1 MISIYKSRYSAII
14 LFAIC
19 LIMEIPLWAQQKAI
33 QGTVKDIEGNPMP
46 GVTIMVDGTN
56 IGTITNT
63 DGKYSINIP
72 EKRKSLTFSFLGYIS
87 QTLDIVG
94 QQTINVVL
102 KEDLM
107 KIEEVVVIGY
117 GQQKKSDL
125 SGAIVNVGVDKLE
138 DVASPNL
145 VSALGGRL
153 AGVYVQQN
161 GGGPNPTT
169 SIRIR
174 GTGTLND
181 NNPLIVI
188 DDIIGADLES
198 VNPTDIETMTVL
210 KDASAAAIYGSRAAS
225 GVVLIKTKRGRSEMR
240 PTVKFD
246 AYYGFSARSKKLD
259 MLSASQLAT
268 IYNEASDNDNTPRLE
283 EFANPSAMKDV
294 TDWQDEV
301 FRTASMQSYNVSLT
315 GGGENNNY
323 NLGFTAQDNDG
334 ILRNTYNKRYTLRIN
349 SDYKLGKKF
358 KFGESINLSFKQRR
372 GVDTRGDNVGAMI
385 QTLAYH
391 PDVPVYNEDGTY
403 HGVFSSNY
411 GDLRNPVG
419 IFERNTQRNRFFQ
432 LEGNAYL
439 QYEIL
444 PGFSAKVSG
453 SLKVID
459 NDTKTFNV
467 KEPEPGKPNLVN
479 GLTMFRAI
487 NIGWIGEGFLY
498 YDKSFQQH
506 KINAMMGFSAMKNTG
521 EDLSA
526 SKSGFDFEY
535 PTFQYLNAGT
545 LNPVCYGG
553 YGEDGLVS
561 GLLRLN
567 YSYADKYIVA
577 LNMRTDGSSKFAK
590 GNRWG
595 YFPSFSAAWRMTQE
609 KFMNN
614 ISWLDDLK
622 LRVSYGSLG
631 NQSVASYA
639 YMATYTTSLPDG
651 RYTFGPGTQTL
662 YQGYYAGVMANPD
675 LKWET
680 TTQTNVGIDAAL
692 LKNKLLLTLDYYD
705 KRTKDIL
712 INPPALGAYG
722 SIGNQLINGATVH
735 NKGFEATIT
744 YRDQIRDF
752 SYDVSFNISS
762 YKNKVVSLGNDAQ
775 PIYGPKFRDAYS
787 ITRTDV
793 GNPIGYFYGYK
804 TDGIFKSEEEVKT
817 YTNSKGELY
826 QPLAKPGDFRYAD
839 INNDGVLDSDDRT
852 NLGDAIP
859 DFCYGLN
866 LDLGYK
872 NFDLNIFMQGV
883 QGTQIWNA
891 IRYTFGFTGLKY
903 NYFSEIMGRWT
914 PDNVNATV
922 PRATWMDPNNNKR
935 PSDYYLED
943 GSYLRMKNIS
953 LGYTIPKALTRKVGL
968 EKIRFYISAQ
978 NLFTITSYSG
988 YDPELGIDTVG
999 ADLES
1004 NVDRGQYPQ
1013 SKSYSFGVN
1022 LVF

>member
-1 MISIYKSRYSAII
+1 MKPTCQSKYSAII

-33 QGTVKDIEGNPMP
+33 QGSVKDMEGNPMP
-46 GVTIMVDGTN
+46 GVTIMADGTN
-56 IGTITNT
+56 AGTITNT
-63 DGKYSINIP
+63 DGKYSINVP
-72 EKRKSLTFSFLGYIS
+72 EKGKSLTFSFLGYIS
-87 QTLDIVG
+87 QTLDITG
-94 QQTINVVL
+94 KQTINVFL

-198 VNPTDIETMTVL
+198 VNPSDIETMTVL

-225 GVVLIKTKRGRSEMR
+225 GVVLIKTKRGRSGMR

-246 AYYGFSARSKKLD
+246 AYYGFSTRSKKLD

-268 IYNEASDNDNTPRLE
+268 IYNEASDNDNTPKLE

-385 QTLAYH
+385 QTLDYH
-391 PDVPVYNEDGTY
+391 PDVPIYNEDGTY

-419 IFERNTQRNRFFQ
+419 IFERNTHRNRFFQ

-444 PGFSAKVSG
+444 PGFSAKISG

-459 NDTKTFNV
+459 NDTKTFSV

-479 GLTMFRAI
+479 GLTMFRAM

-553 YGEDGLVS
+553 
-561 GLLRLN
+561 
-567 YSYADKYIVA
+567 
-577 LNMRTDGSSKFAK
+577 F
-590 GNRWG
+590 
-595 YFPSFSAAWRMTQE
+595 
-609 KFMNN
+609 
-614 ISWLDDLK
+614 
-622 LRVSYGSLG
+622 
-631 NQSVASYA
+631 
-639 YMATYTTSLPDG
+639 
-651 RYTFGPGTQTL
+651 
-662 YQGYYAGVMANPD
+662 
-675 LKWET
+675 
-680 TTQTNVGIDAAL
+680 
-692 LKNKLLLTLDYYD
+692 
-705 KRTKDIL
+705 
-712 INPPALGAYG
+712 
-722 SIGNQLINGATVH
+722 
-735 NKGFEATIT
+735 
-744 YRDQIRDF
+744 
-752 SYDVSFNISS
+752 
-762 YKNKVVSLGNDAQ
+762 
-775 PIYGPKFRDAYS
+775 
-787 ITRTDV
+787 
-793 GNPIGYFYGYK
+793 
-804 TDGIFKSEEEVKT
+804 
-817 YTNSKGELY
+817 
-826 QPLAKPGDFRYAD
+826 
-839 INNDGVLDSDDRT
+839 
-852 NLGDAIP
+852 
-859 DFCYGLN
+859 
-866 LDLGYK
+866 
-872 NFDLNIFMQGV
+872 
-883 QGTQIWNA
+883 
-891 IRYTFGFTGLKY
+891 
-903 NYFSEIMGRWT
+903 
-914 PDNVNATV
+914 
-922 PRATWMDPNNNKR
+922 
-935 PSDYYLED
+935 
-943 GSYLRMKNIS
+943 
-953 LGYTIPKALTRKVGL
+953 
-968 EKIRFYISAQ
+968 
-978 NLFTITSYSG
+978 
-988 YDPELGIDTVG
+988 
-999 ADLES
+999 
-1004 NVDRGQYPQ
+1004 
-1013 SKSYSFGVN
+1013 
-1022 LVF
+1022 

>member
-1 MISIYKSRYSAII
+1 
-14 LFAIC
+14 
-19 LIMEIPLWAQQKAI
+19 MEIPLWAQQKAI
-33 QGTVKDIEGNPMP
+33 QGSVKDMEGNPMP
-46 GVTIMVDGTN
+46 GVTIMADGTN
-56 IGTITNT
+56 AGTITNT
-63 DGKYSINIP
+63 DGKYSINVP
-72 EKRKSLTFSFLGYIS
+72 EKGKSLTFSFLGYIS
-87 QTLDIVG
+87 QTLDITG
-94 QQTINVVL
+94 KQTINVFL

-198 VNPTDIETMTVL
+198 VNPSDIETMTVL

-225 GVVLIKTKRGRSEMR
+225 GVVLIKTKRGRSGMR

-246 AYYGFSARSKKLD
+246 AYYGFSTRSKKLD

-268 IYNEASDNDNTPRLE
+268 IYNEASDNDNTPKLE

-391 PDVPVYNEDGTY
+391 PDVPIYNEDGTY

-444 PGFSAKVSG
+444 PGFSAKISG

-459 NDTKTFNV
+459 NDTKTFSV

-479 GLTMFRAI
+479 GLTMFRAM

-498 YDKSFQQH
+498 YE
-506 KINAMMGFSAMKNTG
+506 G
-521 EDLSA
+521 LS
-526 SKSGFDFEY
+526 
-535 PTFQYLNAGT
+535 
-545 LNPVCYGG
+545 
-553 YGEDGLVS
+553 
-561 GLLRLN
+561 
-567 YSYADKYIVA
+567 I
-577 LNMRTDGSSKFAK
+577 
-590 GNRWG
+590 
-595 YFPSFSAAWRMTQE
+595 
-609 KFMNN
+609 
-614 ISWLDDLK
+614 
-622 LRVSYGSLG
+622 
-631 NQSVASYA
+631 
-639 YMATYTTSLPDG
+639 
-651 RYTFGPGTQTL
+651 
-662 YQGYYAGVMANPD
+662 
-675 LKWET
+675 
-680 TTQTNVGIDAAL
+680 
-692 LKNKLLLTLDYYD
+692 
-705 KRTKDIL
+705 
-712 INPPALGAYG
+712 
-722 SIGNQLINGATVH
+722 
-735 NKGFEATIT
+735 
-744 YRDQIRDF
+744 
-752 SYDVSFNISS
+752 
-762 YKNKVVSLGNDAQ
+762 
-775 PIYGPKFRDAYS
+775 
-787 ITRTDV
+787 
-793 GNPIGYFYGYK
+793 
-804 TDGIFKSEEEVKT
+804 
-817 YTNSKGELY
+817 
-826 QPLAKPGDFRYAD
+826 
-839 INNDGVLDSDDRT
+839 
-852 NLGDAIP
+852 
-859 DFCYGLN
+859 
-866 LDLGYK
+866 
-872 NFDLNIFMQGV
+872 
-883 QGTQIWNA
+883 
-891 IRYTFGFTGLKY
+891 
-903 NYFSEIMGRWT
+903 
-914 PDNVNATV
+914 
-922 PRATWMDPNNNKR
+922 
-935 PSDYYLED
+935 
-943 GSYLRMKNIS
+943 
-953 LGYTIPKALTRKVGL
+953 
-968 EKIRFYISAQ
+968 
-978 NLFTITSYSG
+978 
-988 YDPELGIDTVG
+988 
-999 ADLES
+999 
-1004 NVDRGQYPQ
+1004 
-1013 SKSYSFGVN
+1013 
-1022 LVF
+1022 

>member
-1 MISIYKSRYSAII
+1 MKPTCQSKYSAII

-33 QGTVKDIEGNPMP
+33 QGSVKDMEGNPMP
-46 GVTIMVDGTN
+46 GVTIMADGTN
-56 IGTITNT
+56 AGTITNT
-63 DGKYSINIP
+63 DGKYSINVP
-72 EKRKSLTFSFLGYIS
+72 EKGKSLTFSFLGYIS
-87 QTLDIVG
+87 QTLDITG
-94 QQTINVVL
+94 KQTINVFL

-198 VNPTDIETMTVL
+198 VNPSDIETMTVL

-225 GVVLIKTKRGRSEMR
+225 GVVLIKTKRGRSGMR

-246 AYYGFSARSKKLD
+246 AYYGFSTRSKKLD

-268 IYNEASDNDNTPRLE
+268 IYNEASDNDNTPKLE

-391 PDVPVYNEDGTY
+391 PDVPIYNEDGTY

-444 PGFSAKVSG
+444 PGFSAKISG

-459 NDTKTFNV
+459 NDTKTFSV

-479 GLTMFRAI
+479 GLTMFRAM

-567 YSYADKYIVA
+567 YSYADKYIVS
-577 LNMRTDGSSKFAK
+577 LNMRADGSSKFAK

-609 KFMNN
+609 KFMNH

-639 YMATYTTSLPDG
+639 YMAT
-651 RYTFGPGTQTL
+651 
-662 YQGYYAGVMANPD
+662 
-675 LKWET
+675 
-680 TTQTNVGIDAAL
+680 
-692 LKNKLLLTLDYYD
+692 
-705 KRTKDIL
+705 
-712 INPPALGAYG
+712 
-722 SIGNQLINGATVH
+722 
-735 NKGFEATIT
+735 
-744 YRDQIRDF
+744 
-752 SYDVSFNISS
+752 
-762 YKNKVVSLGNDAQ
+762 KV
-775 PIYGPKFRDAYS
+775 
-787 ITRTDV
+787 
-793 GNPIGYFYGYK
+793 
-804 TDGIFKSEEEVKT
+804 
-817 YTNSKGELY
+817 
-826 QPLAKPGDFRYAD
+826 
-839 INNDGVLDSDDRT
+839 
-852 NLGDAIP
+852 
-859 DFCYGLN
+859 
-866 LDLGYK
+866 
-872 NFDLNIFMQGV
+872 
-883 QGTQIWNA
+883 
-891 IRYTFGFTGLKY
+891 
-903 NYFSEIMGRWT
+903 IMR
-914 PDNVNATV
+914 V
-922 PRATWMDPNNNKR
+922 
-935 PSDYYLED
+935 
-943 GSYLRMKNIS
+943 
-953 LGYTIPKALTRKVGL
+953 
-968 EKIRFYISAQ
+968 
-978 NLFTITSYSG
+978 
-988 YDPELGIDTVG
+988 
-999 ADLES
+999 
-1004 NVDRGQYPQ
+1004 
-1013 SKSYSFGVN
+1013 
-1022 LVF
+1022 

>member
-1 MISIYKSRYSAII
+1 MKPTCQSKYSAII

-33 QGTVKDIEGNPMP
+33 QGSVKDMEGNPMP
-46 GVTIMVDGTN
+46 GVTIMADGTN
-56 IGTITNT
+56 AGTITNT
-63 DGKYSINIP
+63 DGKYSINVP
-72 EKRKSLTFSFLGYIS
+72 EKGKSLTFSFLGYIS
-87 QTLDIVG
+87 QTLDITG
-94 QQTINVVL
+94 KQTINVFL

-198 VNPTDIETMTVL
+198 VNPSDIETMTVL

-225 GVVLIKTKRGRSEMR
+225 GVVLIKTKRGRSGMR

-246 AYYGFSARSKKLD
+246 AYYGFSTRSKKLD

-268 IYNEASDNDNTPRLE
+268 IYNEASDNDNTPKLE

-372 GVDTRGDNVGAMI
+372 GVDTRGDNVGA
-385 QTLAYH
+385 AYH
-391 PDVPVYNEDGTY
+391 PDVPIYNEDGTY

-444 PGFSAKVSG
+444 PGFSAKISG

-459 NDTKTFNV
+459 NDTKTFSV

-479 GLTMFRAI
+479 GLTMFRAM

-567 YSYADKYIVA
+567 YSYADKYIVS
-577 LNMRTDGSSKFAK
+577 LNMRADGSSKFAK

-609 KFMNN
+609 KFMNH

-631 NQSVASYA
+631 NQSV
-639 YMATYTTSLPDG
+639 TWLPIPPH
-651 RYTFGPGTQTL
+651 FQ
-662 YQGYYAGVMANPD
+662 M
-675 LKWET
+675 E
-680 TTQTNVGIDAAL
+680 
-692 LKNKLLLTLDYYD
+692 
-705 KRTKDIL
+705 DIL
-712 INPPALGAYG
+712 SVQVLKPY
-722 SIGNQLINGATVH
+722 T
-735 NKGFEATIT
+735 
-744 YRDQIRDF
+744 
-752 SYDVSFNISS
+752 
-762 YKNKVVSLGNDAQ
+762 KV
-775 PIYGPKFRDAYS
+775 
-787 ITRTDV
+787 
-793 GNPIGYFYGYK
+793 
-804 TDGIFKSEEEVKT
+804 
-817 YTNSKGELY
+817 
-826 QPLAKPGDFRYAD
+826 
-839 INNDGVLDSDDRT
+839 
-852 NLGDAIP
+852 
-859 DFCYGLN
+859 
-866 LDLGYK
+866 
-872 NFDLNIFMQGV
+872 
-883 QGTQIWNA
+883 
-891 IRYTFGFTGLKY
+891 
-903 NYFSEIMGRWT
+903 IMR
-914 PDNVNATV
+914 V
-922 PRATWMDPNNNKR
+922 
-935 PSDYYLED
+935 
-943 GSYLRMKNIS
+943 
-953 LGYTIPKALTRKVGL
+953 
-968 EKIRFYISAQ
+968 
-978 NLFTITSYSG
+978 
-988 YDPELGIDTVG
+988 
-999 ADLES
+999 
-1004 NVDRGQYPQ
+1004 
-1013 SKSYSFGVN
+1013 
-1022 LVF
+1022 

>member
-1 MISIYKSRYSAII
+1 MKPTCQSKYSAII

-33 QGTVKDIEGNPMP
+33 QGSVKDMEGNPMP
-46 GVTIMVDGTN
+46 GVTIMADGTN
-56 IGTITNT
+56 AGTITNT
-63 DGKYSINIP
+63 DGKYSINVP
-72 EKRKSLTFSFLGYIS
+72 EKGKSLTFSFLGYIS
-87 QTLDIVG
+87 QTLDITG
-94 QQTINVVL
+94 KQTINVFL

-198 VNPTDIETMTVL
+198 VNPSDIETMTVL

-225 GVVLIKTKRGRSEMR
+225 GVVLIKTKRGRSGMR

-246 AYYGFSARSKKLD
+246 AYYGFSTRSKKLD

-268 IYNEASDNDNTPRLE
+268 IYNEASDNDNTPKLE

-391 PDVPVYNEDGTY
+391 PDVPIYNEDGTY

-444 PGFSAKVSG
+444 PGFSAKISG

-459 NDTKTFNV
+459 NDTKTFSV

-479 GLTMFRAI
+479 GLTMFRAM

-567 YSYADKYIVA
+567 YSYADKYIVS
-577 LNMRTDGSSKFAK
+577 LNMRADGSSKFAK

-595 YFPSFSAAWRMTQE
+595 YFPSFSAA
-609 KFMNN
+609 
-614 ISWLDDLK
+614 
-622 LRVSYGSLG
+622 
-631 NQSVASYA
+631 
-639 YMATYTTSLPDG
+639 
-651 RYTFGPGTQTL
+651 
-662 YQGYYAGVMANPD
+662 
-675 LKWET
+675 
-680 TTQTNVGIDAAL
+680 
-692 LKNKLLLTLDYYD
+692 
-705 KRTKDIL
+705 
-712 INPPALGAYG
+712 
-722 SIGNQLINGATVH
+722 
-735 NKGFEATIT
+735 
-744 YRDQIRDF
+744 
-752 SYDVSFNISS
+752 
-762 YKNKVVSLGNDAQ
+762 
-775 PIYGPKFRDAYS
+775 
-787 ITRTDV
+787 
-793 GNPIGYFYGYK
+793 
-804 TDGIFKSEEEVKT
+804 
-817 YTNSKGELY
+817 
-826 QPLAKPGDFRYAD
+826 
-839 INNDGVLDSDDRT
+839 
-852 NLGDAIP
+852 
-859 DFCYGLN
+859 
-866 LDLGYK
+866 
-872 NFDLNIFMQGV
+872 
-883 QGTQIWNA
+883 
-891 IRYTFGFTGLKY
+891 
-903 NYFSEIMGRWT
+903 
-914 PDNVNATV
+914 
-922 PRATWMDPNNNKR
+922 
-935 PSDYYLED
+935 
-943 GSYLRMKNIS
+943 
-953 LGYTIPKALTRKVGL
+953 
-968 EKIRFYISAQ
+968 
-978 NLFTITSYSG
+978 
-988 YDPELGIDTVG
+988 
-999 ADLES
+999 
-1004 NVDRGQYPQ
+1004 
-1013 SKSYSFGVN
+1013 
-1022 LVF
+1022 

>member
-1 MISIYKSRYSAII
+1 MKPTCQSKYSAII

-33 QGTVKDIEGNPMP
+33 QGSVKDMEGNPMP
-46 GVTIMVDGTN
+46 GVTIMADGTN
-56 IGTITNT
+56 AGTITNT
-63 DGKYSINIP
+63 DGKYSINVP
-72 EKRKSLTFSFLGYIS
+72 EKGKSLTFSFLGYIS
-87 QTLDIVG
+87 QTLDITG
-94 QQTINVVL
+94 KQTINVFL

-198 VNPTDIETMTVL
+198 VNPSDIETMTVL

-225 GVVLIKTKRGRSEMR
+225 GVVLIKTKRGRSGMR

-246 AYYGFSARSKKLD
+246 AYYGFSTRSKKLD

-268 IYNEASDNDNTPRLE
+268 IYNEASDNDNTPKLE

-391 PDVPVYNEDGTY
+391 PDVPIYNEDGTY

-444 PGFSAKVSG
+444 PGFSAKISG

-459 NDTKTFNV
+459 NDTKTFSV

-479 GLTMFRAI
+479 GLTMFRAM

-506 KINAMMGFSAMKNTG
+506 KINAMMGFSAMKIRV
-521 EDLSA
+521 
-526 SKSGFDFEY
+526 K
-535 PTFQYLNAGT
+535 TFL
-545 LNPVCYGG
+545 
-553 YGEDGLVS
+553 
-561 GLLRLN
+561 LLRVVLILN
-567 YSYADKYIVA
+567 TPLS
-577 LNMRTDGSSKFAK
+577 
-590 GNRWG
+590 
-595 YFPSFSAAWRMTQE
+595 
-609 KFMNN
+609 N
-614 ISWLDDLK
+614 I
-622 LRVSYGSLG
+622 
-631 NQSVASYA
+631 
-639 YMATYTTSLPDG
+639 
-651 RYTFGPGTQTL
+651 
-662 YQGYYAGVMANPD
+662 
-675 LKWET
+675 
-680 TTQTNVGIDAAL
+680 
-692 LKNKLLLTLDYYD
+692 
-705 KRTKDIL
+705 
-712 INPPALGAYG
+712 
-722 SIGNQLINGATVH
+722 
-735 NKGFEATIT
+735 
-744 YRDQIRDF
+744 
-752 SYDVSFNISS
+752 
-762 YKNKVVSLGNDAQ
+762 
-775 PIYGPKFRDAYS
+775 
-787 ITRTDV
+787 
-793 GNPIGYFYGYK
+793 
-804 TDGIFKSEEEVKT
+804 
-817 YTNSKGELY
+817 
-826 QPLAKPGDFRYAD
+826 
-839 INNDGVLDSDDRT
+839 
-852 NLGDAIP
+852 
-859 DFCYGLN
+859 
-866 LDLGYK
+866 
-872 NFDLNIFMQGV
+872 
-883 QGTQIWNA
+883 
-891 IRYTFGFTGLKY
+891 
-903 NYFSEIMGRWT
+903 
-914 PDNVNATV
+914 
-922 PRATWMDPNNNKR
+922 
-935 PSDYYLED
+935 
-943 GSYLRMKNIS
+943 
-953 LGYTIPKALTRKVGL
+953 
-968 EKIRFYISAQ
+968 
-978 NLFTITSYSG
+978 
-988 YDPELGIDTVG
+988 
-999 ADLES
+999 
-1004 NVDRGQYPQ
+1004 
-1013 SKSYSFGVN
+1013 
-1022 LVF
+1022 

>member
-1 MISIYKSRYSAII
+1 
-14 LFAIC
+14 
-19 LIMEIPLWAQQKAI
+19 MEIPLWAQQKAI
-33 QGTVKDIEGNPMP
+33 QGSVKDMEGNPMP
-46 GVTIMVDGTN
+46 GVTIMADGTN
-56 IGTITNT
+56 AGTITNT
-63 DGKYSINIP
+63 DGKYSINVP
-72 EKRKSLTFSFLGYIS
+72 EKGKSLTFSFLGYIS
-87 QTLDIVG
+87 QTLDITG
-94 QQTINVVL
+94 KQTINVFL

-198 VNPTDIETMTVL
+198 VNPSDIETMTVL

-225 GVVLIKTKRGRSEMR
+225 GVVLIKTKRGRSGMR

-246 AYYGFSARSKKLD
+246 AYYGFSTRSKKLD

-268 IYNEASDNDNTPRLE
+268 IYNEASDNDNTPKLE

-391 PDVPVYNEDGTY
+391 PDVPIYNEDGTY

-444 PGFSAKVSG
+444 PGFSAKISG

-459 NDTKTFNV
+459 NDTKTFSV

-479 GLTMFRAI
+479 GLTMFRAM

-535 PTFQYLNAGT
+535 PTFQYLY
-545 LNPVCYGG
+545 L
-553 YGEDGLVS
+553 
-561 GLLRLN
+561 
-567 YSYADKYIVA
+567 
-577 LNMRTDGSSKFAK
+577 
-590 GNRWG
+590 
-595 YFPSFSAAWRMTQE
+595 
-609 KFMNN
+609 
-614 ISWLDDLK
+614 
-622 LRVSYGSLG
+622 
-631 NQSVASYA
+631 
-639 YMATYTTSLPDG
+639 
-651 RYTFGPGTQTL
+651 
-662 YQGYYAGVMANPD
+662 
-675 LKWET
+675 
-680 TTQTNVGIDAAL
+680 
-692 LKNKLLLTLDYYD
+692 
-705 KRTKDIL
+705 
-712 INPPALGAYG
+712 
-722 SIGNQLINGATVH
+722 
-735 NKGFEATIT
+735 
-744 YRDQIRDF
+744 
-752 SYDVSFNISS
+752 
-762 YKNKVVSLGNDAQ
+762 Q
-775 PIYGPKFRDAYS
+775 PI
-787 ITRTDV
+787 ITQ
-793 GNPIGYFYGYK
+793 YFI
-804 TDGIFKSEEEVKT
+804 DNKSEIWLLFLIAH
-817 YTNSKGELY
+817 SK
-826 QPLAKPGDFRYAD
+826 R
-839 INNDGVLDSDDRT
+839 
-852 NLGDAIP
+852 
-859 DFCYGLN
+859 
-866 LDLGYK
+866 
-872 NFDLNIFMQGV
+872 
-883 QGTQIWNA
+883 
-891 IRYTFGFTGLKY
+891 
-903 NYFSEIMGRWT
+903 
-914 PDNVNATV
+914 
-922 PRATWMDPNNNKR
+922 
-935 PSDYYLED
+935 
-943 GSYLRMKNIS
+943 
-953 LGYTIPKALTRKVGL
+953 
-968 EKIRFYISAQ
+968 
-978 NLFTITSYSG
+978 
-988 YDPELGIDTVG
+988 
-999 ADLES
+999 
-1004 NVDRGQYPQ
+1004 
-1013 SKSYSFGVN
+1013 
-1022 LVF
+1022 

>member
-1 MISIYKSRYSAII
+1 MKPTCQSKYSAII

-33 QGTVKDIEGNPMP
+33 QGSVKDMEGNPMP
-46 GVTIMVDGTN
+46 GVTIMADRTN
-56 IGTITNT
+56 AGTITNT
-63 DGKYSINIP
+63 DGKYSINVP
-72 EKRKSLTFSFLGYIS
+72 EKGKSLTFSFLGYIS
-87 QTLDIVG
+87 QTLDITG
-94 QQTINVVL
+94 KQTINVFL

-198 VNPTDIETMTVL
+198 VNPSDIETMTVL

-225 GVVLIKTKRGRSEMR
+225 GVVLIKTKRGRSGMR

-246 AYYGFSARSKKLD
+246 AYYGFSTRSKKLD

-268 IYNEASDNDNTPRLE
+268 IYNEASDNDNTPKLE
-283 EFANPSAMKDV
+283 EFVNPSAMKDV
-294 TDWQDEV
+294 TDCQDEV

-391 PDVPVYNEDGTY
+391 PDVPIYNEDGTY

-444 PGFSAKVSG
+444 PGFSAKISG

-459 NDTKTFNV
+459 NDTKTFSV

-479 GLTMFRAI
+479 GLTMFRAM

-567 YSYADKYIVA
+567 YSYADKYIVS

-609 KFMNN
+609 KFMNH

-680 TTQTNVGIDAAL
+680 TTQANV
-692 LKNKLLLTLDYYD
+692 
-705 KRTKDIL
+705 
-712 INPPALGAYG
+712 P
-722 SIGNQLINGATVH
+722 
-735 NKGFEATIT
+735 
-744 YRDQIRDF
+744 
-752 SYDVSFNISS
+752 
-762 YKNKVVSLGNDAQ
+762 
-775 PIYGPKFRDAYS
+775 
-787 ITRTDV
+787 
-793 GNPIGYFYGYK
+793 
-804 TDGIFKSEEEVKT
+804 
-817 YTNSKGELY
+817 
-826 QPLAKPGDFRYAD
+826 
-839 INNDGVLDSDDRT
+839 
-852 NLGDAIP
+852 
-859 DFCYGLN
+859 
-866 LDLGYK
+866 
-872 NFDLNIFMQGV
+872 
-883 QGTQIWNA
+883 
-891 IRYTFGFTGLKY
+891 
-903 NYFSEIMGRWT
+903 
-914 PDNVNATV
+914 
-922 PRATWMDPNNNKR
+922 
-935 PSDYYLED
+935 
-943 GSYLRMKNIS
+943 
-953 LGYTIPKALTRKVGL
+953 
-968 EKIRFYISAQ
+968 
-978 NLFTITSYSG
+978 
-988 YDPELGIDTVG
+988 
-999 ADLES
+999 
-1004 NVDRGQYPQ
+1004 
-1013 SKSYSFGVN
+1013 
-1022 LVF
+1022 

>member
-1 MISIYKSRYSAII
+1 MKPTCQSKYSAII

-33 QGTVKDIEGNPMP
+33 QGSVKDMEGNPMP
-46 GVTIMVDGTN
+46 GVTIMADGTN
-56 IGTITNT
+56 AGTITNT
-63 DGKYSINIP
+63 DGKYSINVP
-72 EKRKSLTFSFLGYIS
+72 EKGKSLTFSFLGYIS
-87 QTLDIVG
+87 QTLDITG
-94 QQTINVVL
+94 KQTINVFL

-198 VNPTDIETMTVL
+198 VNPSDIETMTVL

-225 GVVLIKTKRGRSEMR
+225 GVVLIKTKRGRSGMR

-246 AYYGFSARSKKLD
+246 AYYGFSTRSKKLD

-268 IYNEASDNDNTPRLE
+268 IYNEASDNDNTPKLE

-391 PDVPVYNEDGTY
+391 PDVPIYNEDGTY

-444 PGFSAKVSG
+444 PGFSAKISG

-459 NDTKTFNV
+459 NDTKTFSV

-479 GLTMFRAI
+479 GLTMFRAM

-567 YSYADKYIVA
+567 YSYADKYIVS
-577 LNMRTDGSSKFAK
+577 LNMRADGSSKFAK

-609 KFMNN
+609 KFMNH

-680 TTQTNVGIDAAL
+680 TTQANVGIDAAL
-692 LKNKLLLTLDYYD
+692 FKKQVT
-705 KRTKDIL
+705 
-712 INPPALGAYG
+712 A
-722 SIGNQLINGATVH
+722 
-735 NKGFEATIT
+735 
-744 YRDQIRDF
+744 
-752 SYDVSFNISS
+752 
-762 YKNKVVSLGNDAQ
+762 
-775 PIYGPKFRDAYS
+775 
-787 ITRTDV
+787 DV
-793 GNPIGYFYGYK
+793 G
-804 TDGIFKSEEEVKT
+804 
-817 YTNSKGELY
+817 L
-826 QPLAKPGDFRYAD
+826 L
-839 INNDGVLDSDDRT
+839 
-852 NLGDAIP
+852 
-859 DFCYGLN
+859 
-866 LDLGYK
+866 
-872 NFDLNIFMQGV
+872 
-883 QGTQIWNA
+883 
-891 IRYTFGFTGLKY
+891 
-903 NYFSEIMGRWT
+903 
-914 PDNVNATV
+914 
-922 PRATWMDPNNNKR
+922 
-935 PSDYYLED
+935 
-943 GSYLRMKNIS
+943 
-953 LGYTIPKALTRKVGL
+953 
-968 EKIRFYISAQ
+968 
-978 NLFTITSYSG
+978 
-988 YDPELGIDTVG
+988 
-999 ADLES
+999 
-1004 NVDRGQYPQ
+1004 
-1013 SKSYSFGVN
+1013 
-1022 LVF
+1022 

>member
-1 MISIYKSRYSAII
+1 MKPTCQSKYSAII

-33 QGTVKDIEGNPMP
+33 QGSVKDMEANPMP
-46 GVTIMVDGTN
+46 GVTIMADGTN
-56 IGTITNT
+56 AGTITNT
-63 DGKYSINIP
+63 DGKYSINVP
-72 EKRKSLTFSFLGYIS
+72 EKGKSLTFSFLGYIS
-87 QTLDIVG
+87 QTLDITG
-94 QQTINVVL
+94 KQTINVFL

-198 VNPTDIETMTVL
+198 VNPSDIETMTVL

-225 GVVLIKTKRGRSEMR
+225 GVVLIKTKRGRSGMR

-246 AYYGFSARSKKLD
+246 AYYGFSTRSKKLD

-268 IYNEASDNDNTPRLE
+268 IYNEASDNDNTPKLE

-391 PDVPVYNEDGTY
+391 PDVPIYNEDGTY

-444 PGFSAKVSG
+444 PGFSAKISG

-459 NDTKTFNV
+459 NDTKTFSV

-479 GLTMFRAI
+479 GLTMFRAM

-567 YSYADKYIVA
+567 YSYADKYIVS
-577 LNMRTDGSSKFAK
+577 LNMRADGSSKFAK
-590 GNRWG
+590 
-595 YFPSFSAAWRMTQE
+595 E
-609 KFMNN
+609 
-614 ISWLDDLK
+614 
-622 LRVSYGSLG
+622 
-631 NQSVASYA
+631 
-639 YMATYTTSLPDG
+639 
-651 RYTFGPGTQTL
+651 
-662 YQGYYAGVMANPD
+662 
-675 LKWET
+675 
-680 TTQTNVGIDAAL
+680 
-692 LKNKLLLTLDYYD
+692 
-705 KRTKDIL
+705 
-712 INPPALGAYG
+712 
-722 SIGNQLINGATVH
+722 
-735 NKGFEATIT
+735 
-744 YRDQIRDF
+744 
-752 SYDVSFNISS
+752 
-762 YKNKVVSLGNDAQ
+762 
-775 PIYGPKFRDAYS
+775 
-787 ITRTDV
+787 
-793 GNPIGYFYGYK
+793 
-804 TDGIFKSEEEVKT
+804 TDGDISPL
-817 YTNSKGELY
+817 SLLHGE
-826 QPLAKPGDFRYAD
+826 
-839 INNDGVLDSDDRT
+839 
-852 NLGDAIP
+852 
-859 DFCYGLN
+859 
-866 LDLGYK
+866 
-872 NFDLNIFMQGV
+872 
-883 QGTQIWNA
+883 
-891 IRYTFGFTGLKY
+891 
-903 NYFSEIMGRWT
+903 
-914 PDNVNATV
+914 
-922 PRATWMDPNNNKR
+922 
-935 PSDYYLED
+935 
-943 GSYLRMKNIS
+943 
-953 LGYTIPKALTRKVGL
+953 
-968 EKIRFYISAQ
+968 
-978 NLFTITSYSG
+978 
-988 YDPELGIDTVG
+988 
-999 ADLES
+999 
-1004 NVDRGQYPQ
+1004 
-1013 SKSYSFGVN
+1013 
-1022 LVF
+1022 

>member
-1 MISIYKSRYSAII
+1 MKPTCQSKYSAII

-19 LIMEIPLWAQQKAI
+19 LIMEIPLRAQQKAI
-33 QGTVKDIEGNPMP
+33 QGSVKDMEGNPMP
-46 GVTIMVDGTN
+46 GVTIMADGTN
-56 IGTITNT
+56 AGTITNT
-63 DGKYSINIP
+63 DGKYSINVP
-72 EKRKSLTFSFLGYIS
+72 EKGKSLTFSFLGYIS
-87 QTLDIVG
+87 QTLDITG
-94 QQTINVVL
+94 KQTINVFL

-198 VNPTDIETMTVL
+198 VNPSDIETMTVL

-225 GVVLIKTKRGRSEMR
+225 GVVLIKTKRGRSGMR

-246 AYYGFSARSKKLD
+246 AYYGFSTRSKKLD

-268 IYNEASDNDNTPRLE
+268 IYNEASDNDNTPKLE

-391 PDVPVYNEDGTY
+391 PDVPIYNEDGTY

-444 PGFSAKVSG
+444 PGFSAKISG

-459 NDTKTFNV
+459 NDTKTFSV

-479 GLTMFRAI
+479 GLTMFRAM

-567 YSYADKYIVA
+567 YSYADKYIVS
-577 LNMRTDGSSKFAK
+577 LNMRADGSSKFAK

-609 KFMNN
+609 KFMN
-614 ISWLDDLK
+614 
-622 LRVSYGSLG
+622 R
-631 NQSVASYA
+631 
-639 YMATYTTSLPDG
+639 
-651 RYTFGPGTQTL
+651 
-662 YQGYYAGVMANPD
+662 
-675 LKWET
+675 
-680 TTQTNVGIDAAL
+680 
-692 LKNKLLLTLDYYD
+692 
-705 KRTKDIL
+705 
-712 INPPALGAYG
+712 
-722 SIGNQLINGATVH
+722 
-735 NKGFEATIT
+735 
-744 YRDQIRDF
+744 
-752 SYDVSFNISS
+752 ISS
-762 YKNKVVSLGNDAQ
+762 IV
-775 PIYGPKFRDAYS
+775 R
-787 ITRTDV
+787 
-793 GNPIGYFYGYK
+793 
-804 TDGIFKSEEEVKT
+804 
-817 YTNSKGELY
+817 
-826 QPLAKPGDFRYAD
+826 
-839 INNDGVLDSDDRT
+839 
-852 NLGDAIP
+852 
-859 DFCYGLN
+859 
-866 LDLGYK
+866 
-872 NFDLNIFMQGV
+872 
-883 QGTQIWNA
+883 
-891 IRYTFGFTGLKY
+891 
-903 NYFSEIMGRWT
+903 
-914 PDNVNATV
+914 
-922 PRATWMDPNNNKR
+922 
-935 PSDYYLED
+935 
-943 GSYLRMKNIS
+943 
-953 LGYTIPKALTRKVGL
+953 
-968 EKIRFYISAQ
+968 
-978 NLFTITSYSG
+978 
-988 YDPELGIDTVG
+988 
-999 ADLES
+999 
-1004 NVDRGQYPQ
+1004 
-1013 SKSYSFGVN
+1013 
-1022 LVF
+1022 

>member
-1 MISIYKSRYSAII
+1 MKPTCQSKYSAII

-33 QGTVKDIEGNPMP
+33 QGSVKDMEGNPMP
-46 GVTIMVDGTN
+46 GVTIMADGTN
-56 IGTITNT
+56 AGTITNT
-63 DGKYSINIP
+63 DGKYSINVP
-72 EKRKSLTFSFLGYIS
+72 EKGKSLTFSFLGYIS
-87 QTLDIVG
+87 QTLDITG
-94 QQTINVVL
+94 KQTINVFL

-198 VNPTDIETMTVL
+198 VNPSDIETMTVL

-225 GVVLIKTKRGRSEMR
+225 GVVLIKTKRGRSGMR

-246 AYYGFSARSKKLD
+246 AYYGFSTRSKKLD

-268 IYNEASDNDNTPRLE
+268 IYNEASDNDNTPKLE

-391 PDVPVYNEDGTY
+391 PDVPIYNEDGTY

-444 PGFSAKVSG
+444 PGFSAKISG

-459 NDTKTFNV
+459 NDTKTFSV

-479 GLTMFRAI
+479 GLTMFRAM

-567 YSYADKYIVA
+567 YSYADKYIVS
-577 LNMRTDGSSKFAK
+577 LNMRADGSSKFAK

-609 KFMNN
+609 KFMNH

-622 LRVSYGSLG
+622 LRVSYG
-631 NQSVASYA
+631 N
-639 YMATYTTSLPDG
+639 
-651 RYTFGPGTQTL
+651 
-662 YQGYYAGVMANPD
+662 
-675 LKWET
+675 
-680 TTQTNVGIDAAL
+680 
-692 LKNKLLLTLDYYD
+692 
-705 KRTKDIL
+705 
-712 INPPALGAYG
+712 
-722 SIGNQLINGATVH
+722 
-735 NKGFEATIT
+735 
-744 YRDQIRDF
+744 
-752 SYDVSFNISS
+752 
-762 YKNKVVSLGNDAQ
+762 
-775 PIYGPKFRDAYS
+775 
-787 ITRTDV
+787 
-793 GNPIGYFYGYK
+793 
-804 TDGIFKSEEEVKT
+804 
-817 YTNSKGELY
+817 
-826 QPLAKPGDFRYAD
+826 
-839 INNDGVLDSDDRT
+839 
-852 NLGDAIP
+852 
-859 DFCYGLN
+859 
-866 LDLGYK
+866 
-872 NFDLNIFMQGV
+872 
-883 QGTQIWNA
+883 
-891 IRYTFGFTGLKY
+891 
-903 NYFSEIMGRWT
+903 
-914 PDNVNATV
+914 
-922 PRATWMDPNNNKR
+922 
-935 PSDYYLED
+935 
-943 GSYLRMKNIS
+943 
-953 LGYTIPKALTRKVGL
+953 
-968 EKIRFYISAQ
+968 
-978 NLFTITSYSG
+978 
-988 YDPELGIDTVG
+988 
-999 ADLES
+999 
-1004 NVDRGQYPQ
+1004 
-1013 SKSYSFGVN
+1013 
-1022 LVF
+1022 

>member
-1 MISIYKSRYSAII
+1 MKPTCQSKYSAII

-33 QGTVKDIEGNPMP
+33 QGSVKDMEGNPMP
-46 GVTIMVDGTN
+46 GVTIMADGTN
-56 IGTITNT
+56 AGTITNT
-63 DGKYSINIP
+63 DGKYSINVP
-72 EKRKSLTFSFLGYIS
+72 EKGKSLTFSFLGYIS
-87 QTLDIVG
+87 QTLDITG
-94 QQTINVVL
+94 KQTINVFL

-198 VNPTDIETMTVL
+198 VNPSDIETMTVL

-225 GVVLIKTKRGRSEMR
+225 GVVLIKTKRGRSGMR

-246 AYYGFSARSKKLD
+246 AYYGFSTRSKKLD

-268 IYNEASDNDNTPRLE
+268 IYNEASDNDNTPKLE

-391 PDVPVYNEDGTY
+391 PDVPIYNEDGTY

-444 PGFSAKVSG
+444 PGFSAKISG

-459 NDTKTFNV
+459 NDTKTFSV

-479 GLTMFRAI
+479 GLTMFRAM

-567 YSYADKYIVA
+567 YSYADKYIVS
-577 LNMRTDGSSKFAK
+577 LNMRADGSSKFAK

-609 KFMNN
+609 KFMNH

-680 TTQTNVGIDAAL
+680 TTQANVGIDAAL
-692 LKNKLLLTLDYYD
+692 
-705 KRTKDIL
+705 
-712 INPPALGAYG
+712 
-722 SIGNQLINGATVH
+722 
-735 NKGFEATIT
+735 
-744 YRDQIRDF
+744 
-752 SYDVSFNISS
+752 
-762 YKNKVVSLGNDAQ
+762 
-775 PIYGPKFRDAYS
+775 
-787 ITRTDV
+787 
-793 GNPIGYFYGYK
+793 
-804 TDGIFKSEEEVKT
+804 FK
-817 YTNSKGELY
+817 
-826 QPLAKPGDFRYAD
+826 
-839 INNDGVLDSDDRT
+839 
-852 NLGDAIP
+852 
-859 DFCYGLN
+859 
-866 LDLGYK
+866 
-872 NFDLNIFMQGV
+872 
-883 QGTQIWNA
+883 
-891 IRYTFGFTGLKY
+891 
-903 NYFSEIMGRWT
+903 
-914 PDNVNATV
+914 
-922 PRATWMDPNNNKR
+922 
-935 PSDYYLED
+935 
-943 GSYLRMKNIS
+943 
-953 LGYTIPKALTRKVGL
+953 
-968 EKIRFYISAQ
+968 
-978 NLFTITSYSG
+978 TSYC
-988 YDPELGIDTVG
+988 
-999 ADLES
+999 
-1004 NVDRGQYPQ
+1004 
-1013 SKSYSFGVN
+1013 
-1022 LVF
+1022 

>member
-1 MISIYKSRYSAII
+1 MKPTCQSKYSAII

-33 QGTVKDIEGNPMP
+33 QGSVKDMEGNPMP
-46 GVTIMVDGTN
+46 GVTIMADGTN
-56 IGTITNT
+56 AGTITNT
-63 DGKYSINIP
+63 DGKYSINVP
-72 EKRKSLTFSFLGYIS
+72 EKGKSLTFSFLGYIS
-87 QTLDIVG
+87 QTLDITG
-94 QQTINVVL
+94 KQTINVFL

-198 VNPTDIETMTVL
+198 VNPSDIETMTVL

-225 GVVLIKTKRGRSEMR
+225 GVVLIKTKRGRSGMR

-246 AYYGFSARSKKLD
+246 AYYGFSTRSKKLD

-268 IYNEASDNDNTPRLE
+268 IYNEASDNDNTPKLE
-283 EFANPSAMKDV
+283 EFVNPSAMKDV

-391 PDVPVYNEDGTY
+391 PDVPIYNEDGTY

-444 PGFSAKVSG
+444 PGFSAKISG

-459 NDTKTFNV
+459 NDTKTFSV

-479 GLTMFRAI
+479 GLTMFRAM

-567 YSYADKYIVA
+567 YSYADKYIVS

-590 GNRWG
+590 GNRW
-595 YFPSFSAAWRMTQE
+595 
-609 KFMNN
+609 
-614 ISWLDDLK
+614 
-622 LRVSYGSLG
+622 
-631 NQSVASYA
+631 
-639 YMATYTTSLPDG
+639 
-651 RYTFGPGTQTL
+651 
-662 YQGYYAGVMANPD
+662 
-675 LKWET
+675 
-680 TTQTNVGIDAAL
+680 
-692 LKNKLLLTLDYYD
+692 
-705 KRTKDIL
+705 
-712 INPPALGAYG
+712 
-722 SIGNQLINGATVH
+722 
-735 NKGFEATIT
+735 
-744 YRDQIRDF
+744 
-752 SYDVSFNISS
+752 
-762 YKNKVVSLGNDAQ
+762 
-775 PIYGPKFRDAYS
+775 
-787 ITRTDV
+787 
-793 GNPIGYFYGYK
+793 
-804 TDGIFKSEEEVKT
+804 
-817 YTNSKGELY
+817 
-826 QPLAKPGDFRYAD
+826 
-839 INNDGVLDSDDRT
+839 
-852 NLGDAIP
+852 
-859 DFCYGLN
+859 
-866 LDLGYK
+866 
-872 NFDLNIFMQGV
+872 
-883 QGTQIWNA
+883 
-891 IRYTFGFTGLKY
+891 
-903 NYFSEIMGRWT
+903 
-914 PDNVNATV
+914 
-922 PRATWMDPNNNKR
+922 
-935 PSDYYLED
+935 
-943 GSYLRMKNIS
+943 
-953 LGYTIPKALTRKVGL
+953 
-968 EKIRFYISAQ
+968 
-978 NLFTITSYSG
+978 
-988 YDPELGIDTVG
+988 
-999 ADLES
+999 
-1004 NVDRGQYPQ
+1004 
-1013 SKSYSFGVN
+1013 
-1022 LVF
+1022 

>member
-1 MISIYKSRYSAII
+1 MKPTCQSKYSAII

-19 LIMEIPLWAQQKAI
+19 LIMEIPLRAQQKAI
-33 QGTVKDIEGNPMP
+33 QGSVKDMEGNPMP
-46 GVTIMVDGTN
+46 GVTIMADGTN
-56 IGTITNT
+56 AGTITNT
-63 DGKYSINIP
+63 DGKYSINVP
-72 EKRKSLTFSFLGYIS
+72 EKGKSLTFSFLGYIS
-87 QTLDIVG
+87 QTLDITG
-94 QQTINVVL
+94 KQTINVFL

-198 VNPTDIETMTVL
+198 VNPSDIETMTVL

-225 GVVLIKTKRGRSEMR
+225 GVVLIKTKRGRSGMR

-246 AYYGFSARSKKLD
+246 AYYGFSTRSKKLD

-268 IYNEASDNDNTPRLE
+268 IYNEASDNDNTPKLE

-391 PDVPVYNEDGTY
+391 PDVPIYNEDGTY

-444 PGFSAKVSG
+444 PGFSAKISG

-459 NDTKTFNV
+459 NDTKTFSV

-479 GLTMFRAI
+479 GLTMFRAM

-567 YSYADKYIVA
+567 YSYADKYIVS
-577 LNMRTDGSSKFAK
+577 LNMRADGSSKFAK

-609 KFMNN
+609 KFMNH
-614 ISWLDDLK
+614 ISWLDD
-622 LRVSYGSLG
+622 
-631 NQSVASYA
+631 
-639 YMATYTTSLPDG
+639 
-651 RYTFGPGTQTL
+651 TQ
-662 YQGYYAGVMANPD
+662 
-675 LKWET
+675 E
-680 TTQTNVGIDAAL
+680 QT
-692 LKNKLLLTLDYYD
+692 
-705 KRTKDIL
+705 
-712 INPPALGAYG
+712 
-722 SIGNQLINGATVH
+722 
-735 NKGFEATIT
+735 
-744 YRDQIRDF
+744 
-752 SYDVSFNISS
+752 
-762 YKNKVVSLGNDAQ
+762 
-775 PIYGPKFRDAYS
+775 
-787 ITRTDV
+787 
-793 GNPIGYFYGYK
+793 
-804 TDGIFKSEEEVKT
+804 
-817 YTNSKGELY
+817 
-826 QPLAKPGDFRYAD
+826 
-839 INNDGVLDSDDRT
+839 
-852 NLGDAIP
+852 
-859 DFCYGLN
+859 
-866 LDLGYK
+866 
-872 NFDLNIFMQGV
+872 
-883 QGTQIWNA
+883 
-891 IRYTFGFTGLKY
+891 
-903 NYFSEIMGRWT
+903 
-914 PDNVNATV
+914 
-922 PRATWMDPNNNKR
+922 
-935 PSDYYLED
+935 
-943 GSYLRMKNIS
+943 
-953 LGYTIPKALTRKVGL
+953 
-968 EKIRFYISAQ
+968 
-978 NLFTITSYSG
+978 
-988 YDPELGIDTVG
+988 
-999 ADLES
+999 
-1004 NVDRGQYPQ
+1004 
-1013 SKSYSFGVN
+1013 
-1022 LVF
+1022 

>member
-1 MISIYKSRYSAII
+1 MKPTCQSKYSAII

-33 QGTVKDIEGNPMP
+33 QGSVKDMEGNPMP
-46 GVTIMVDGTN
+46 GVTIMADGTN
-56 IGTITNT
+56 AGTITNT
-63 DGKYSINIP
+63 DGKYSINVP
-72 EKRKSLTFSFLGYIS
+72 EKGKSLTFSFLGYIS
-87 QTLDIVG
+87 QTLDITG
-94 QQTINVVL
+94 KQTINVFL

-198 VNPTDIETMTVL
+198 VNPSDIETMTVL

-225 GVVLIKTKRGRSEMR
+225 GVVLIKTKRGRSGMR

-246 AYYGFSARSKKLD
+246 AYYGFSTRSKKLD

-268 IYNEASDNDNTPRLE
+268 IYNEASDNDNTPKLE

-391 PDVPVYNEDGTY
+391 PDVPIYNEDGTY

-444 PGFSAKVSG
+444 PGFSAKISG

-459 NDTKTFNV
+459 NDTKTFSV

-479 GLTMFRAI
+479 GLTMFRAM

-567 YSYADKYIVA
+567 YSYADKYIVS
-577 LNMRTDGSSKFAK
+577 LNMRADGSSKFAK

-609 KFMNN
+609 KFMNH

-662 YQGYYAGVMANPD
+662 YQGYYAGVMA
-675 LKWET
+675 
-680 TTQTNVGIDAAL
+680 I
-692 LKNKLLLTLDYYD
+692 
-705 KRTKDIL
+705 
-712 INPPALGAYG
+712 
-722 SIGNQLINGATVH
+722 
-735 NKGFEATIT
+735 
-744 YRDQIRDF
+744 
-752 SYDVSFNISS
+752 
-762 YKNKVVSLGNDAQ
+762 
-775 PIYGPKFRDAYS
+775 
-787 ITRTDV
+787 
-793 GNPIGYFYGYK
+793 
-804 TDGIFKSEEEVKT
+804 
-817 YTNSKGELY
+817 
-826 QPLAKPGDFRYAD
+826 
-839 INNDGVLDSDDRT
+839 
-852 NLGDAIP
+852 
-859 DFCYGLN
+859 
-866 LDLGYK
+866 
-872 NFDLNIFMQGV
+872 
-883 QGTQIWNA
+883 
-891 IRYTFGFTGLKY
+891 
-903 NYFSEIMGRWT
+903 
-914 PDNVNATV
+914 
-922 PRATWMDPNNNKR
+922 
-935 PSDYYLED
+935 
-943 GSYLRMKNIS
+943 
-953 LGYTIPKALTRKVGL
+953 
-968 EKIRFYISAQ
+968 
-978 NLFTITSYSG
+978 
-988 YDPELGIDTVG
+988 
-999 ADLES
+999 
-1004 NVDRGQYPQ
+1004 
-1013 SKSYSFGVN
+1013 
-1022 LVF
+1022 